1 MASLTLFSTSEALE
15 LRIILELLR
24 VIGRF
29 LTGRAELKEARVKRR
44 EEKAFRSDCWWGVG
58 ITAIFLLYLY
68 VVPTSSRSLNMA

>member
-44 EEKAFRSDCWWGVG
+44 EDEKAFRSGFVGGVWASPLSFFC
-58 ITAIFLLYLY
+58 TCMWCQPHPA
-68 VVPTSSRSLNMA
+68 R